1 VRSGLLLLVGLLLA
15 ACGSVPASRTET
27 YRCSG
32 GRTFSLALEAPG
44 GPRLAWD
51 GMEFPVSAQAGM
63 PGVYACEVLTLWR
76 DGRSAWLDVQGQP
89 GLRECSRVD

>member
-1 VRSGLLLLVGLLLA
+1 
-15 ACGSVPASRTET
+15 
-27 YRCSG
+27 
-32 GRTFSLALEAPG
+32 
-44 GPRLAWD
+44 
-51 GMEFPVSAQAGM
+51 MEFPVSAQAGM